1 MAKPE
6 IYKLK
11 IVLNTNTEK
20 VVDLTSKMFIF
31 DKKTVSGNYPH
42 VCTNI
47 NYDKS
52 LLEGK
57 ELYDIVETFFNK
69 QKFEQYIN
77 RCLEKNKDV
86 IDNYIGR
93 EKNIMTMLDFMFPI
107 SFPISDAVERVSS
120 PMDFGF
126 GKMLRTIIKNNKYIY
141 LTIDKPSTVIQVKWL
156 DTLQSNPIY
165 YKINK
170 LNGNYKTQFE
180 SKITDIKIKL
190 MNEEKKKKEKVIETI
205 KQKIKEGTIH
215 TDTVLDDL
223 MNEIDESQ
231 KKLKDYRKGVF
242 VNKSKTTIPKKE
254 SSDEELE
261 YDRLYSEVIKKIKK
275 LSQYTDKIKQT
286 DTEIK
291 HIEILSEID
300 VKDFCV
306 ELKDKIKM
314 DGKKLKDDDGDE
326 INVPEIWQLY
336 FLCSRYKKKS
346 KEYYDFIEAYMKKF
360 MENDL
365 KRSELRGFYR
375 TGSTPPVEYNEIQM
389 DKYFTTEM
397 KKKIQFHYNYLEE
410 IAKLSPPNRT
420 SHNEEVSR
428 VFDNNNEL
436 DVDYFTNIY
445 DTNILS
451 VAMDKLEENGEI
463 VYEIQLGIS
472 IAGGKVSEINSKLW
486 CGYYSNKLASDLKF
500 NFENPNS
507 DKIRLYSYIDLENVD
522 KENNYNSILNV
533 SVDKEMSKKIE
544 EDKKK
549 EEKDKKIGYDN
560 GYNNGYN
567 NPYGYMYG
575 GKYMYGDKNM
585 YGDKKTIK
593 RKRKHRKKPKTH
605 RKKSNY

>member
-31 DKKTVSGNYPH
+31 DKKTVSGNYPY

-52 LLEGK
+52 LLESK

-77 RCLEKNKDV
+77 RCLEKNKEV
-86 IDNYIGR
+86 IVDYISR
-93 EKNIMTMLDFMFPI
+93 EKNIMTMLDLMFPI

-170 LNGNYKTQFE
+170 LNENYKTQFE

-205 KQKIKEGTIH
+205 KQKIKEGTIT
-215 TDTVLDDL
+215 TDTRLDDL
-223 MNEIDESQ
+223 LNKIDDSQ

-254 SSDEELE
+254 SSDEELA
-261 YDRLYSEVIKKIKK
+261 YDTLYSQVIRKIET
-275 LSQYTDKIKQT
+275 LGQYSDKIEKI

-291 HIEILSEID
+291 HIDILSGID

-314 DGKKLKDDDGDE
+314 DGKKLKDDDDDDE

-346 KEYYDFIEAYMKKF
+346 KEYYDFIQAYMKKF

-365 KRSELRGFYR
+365 KRSERRGYYR
-375 TGSTPPVEYNEIQM
+375 TGSTPPVEYDETQM

-445 DTNILS
+445 ETNILS

-463 VYEIQLGIS
+463 VYEIQLGIA

-500 NFENPNS
+500 NVENPIS
-507 DKIRLYSYIDLENVD
+507 DKIRLYSYIDLENAD

-549 EEKDKKIGYDN
+549 EEKEKKIGYDN
-560 GYNNGYN
+560 GYNNNPYN
-567 NPYGYMYG
+567 NPYGYSYG
-575 GKYMYGDKNM
+575 GKYMYGN
-585 YGDKKTIK
+585 KKTIK
-593 RKRKHRKKPKTH
+593 RKKRHRKKSKTY

>member
-20 VVDLTSKMFIF
+20 VVDLTAKMFIF
-31 DKKTVSGNYPH
+31 DKKTVSGNYPY

-47 NYDKS
+47 NYDKT

-77 RCLEKNKDV
+77 RCLEKNKEV
-86 IDNYIGR
+86 IVDYIGR

-107 SFPISDAVERVSS
+107 SFPISDSVERVSS

-126 GKMLRTIIKNNKYIY
+126 GKMLRTLIKNNKYIY

-180 SKITDIKIKL
+180 SKIIDIKIKL
-190 MNEEKKKKEKVIETI
+190 MNEEKKKKEKVIDTI
-205 KQKIKEGTIH
+205 KQKIKEGSIGTNPA
-215 TDTVLDDL
+215 LNNL
-223 MNEIDESQ
+223 LSEIDDSQ

-242 VNKSKTTIPKKE
+242 VDKSKTTIPKKG

-261 YDRLYSEVIKKIKK
+261 YDRLYIEVITEIKT
-275 LSQYTDKIKQT
+275 LGHYNDKIEKI

-291 HIEILSEID
+291 HIEILSDID

-314 DGKKLKDDDGDE
+314 DGKKLKDDDYNDE

-365 KRSELRGFYR
+365 KRSERRGYYR
-375 TGSTPPVEYNEIQM
+375 SSSLPTEYDEIQM

-420 SHNEEVSR
+420 SHNGEVSR

-445 DTNILS
+445 VTNILS

-463 VYEIQLGIS
+463 VYEIQLGIA
-472 IAGGKVSEINSKLW
+472 IAAGKVSDINSKLW
-486 CGYYSNKLASDLKF
+486 CGYYSNKLATDLKF
-500 NFENPNS
+500 NIENPNS

-522 KENNYNSILNV
+522 KENNYNSILNA

-549 EEKDKKIGYDN
+549 EEKNKNVGYDN
-560 GYNNGYN
+560 GYNNNPYN
-567 NPYGYMYG
+567 NPYGYGYG
-575 GKYMYGDKNM
+575 G
-585 YGDKKTIK
+585 KKTIK
-593 RKRKHRKKPKTH
+593 RKKRDRKKPKTY
-605 RKKSNY
+605 RKKSNH

>member
-20 VVDLTSKMFIF
+20 VVDLTAKMFIF
-31 DKKTVSGNYPH
+31 DKKTVSGNYPY

-47 NYDKS
+47 NYDKT

-77 RCLEKNKDV
+77 RCLEKNKEV
-86 IDNYIGR
+86 IVDYIGR

-126 GKMLRTIIKNNKYIY
+126 GKMLRTLIKNNKYIY

-180 SKITDIKIKL
+180 SKIIDIKIKL
-190 MNEEKKKKEKVIETI
+190 MNEEKKKKEKVIDTI
-205 KQKIKEGTIH
+205 KQKIKEGSIGTNPALNNLLNKI
-215 TDTVLDDL
+215 DD
-223 MNEIDESQ
+223 SQ

-242 VNKSKTTIPKKE
+242 VDKSKTTIPKKG

-261 YDRLYSEVIKKIKK
+261 YDRLYIEVITEIKT
-275 LSQYTDKIKQT
+275 LGHYNDKIEKI

-291 HIEILSEID
+291 HIEILSDID

-314 DGKKLKDDDGDE
+314 DGKKLKDDDYNDE

-365 KRSELRGFYR
+365 KRSERRGYYR
-375 TGSTPPVEYNEIQM
+375 SSSLPTEYDEIQM

-420 SHNEEVSR
+420 SHNGEVSR

-445 DTNILS
+445 ETNILS

-463 VYEIQLGIS
+463 VYEIQLGIA
-472 IAGGKVSEINSKLW
+472 IAAGKVSDINSKLW
-486 CGYYSNKLASDLKF
+486 CGYYSNKLATDLKF
-500 NFENPNS
+500 NIENPNS

-522 KENNYNSILNV
+522 KENNYNSILNA

-549 EEKDKKIGYDN
+549 EEKNKNVGYDN
-560 GYNNGYN
+560 GYNNNPYN
-567 NPYGYMYG
+567 NPYGYGYG
-575 GKYMYGDKNM
+575 G
-585 YGDKKTIK
+585 KKTIK
-593 RKRKHRKKPKTH
+593 RKKRHRKKPKTY
-605 RKKSNY
+605 RKKSNH